1 MASSLKALQEN
12 HGGALSAHRHGENRR
27 LTFLMATGIECSYP
41 TVEGGR
47 RRDQL
52 EETGHYRRWREDF
65 ELCRW
70 IGARYVRYGLPYYRM
85 HLAPGRYDWSFAD
98 EVLPALWDAGL
109 IPIVDLCHFGV
120 PDWIGSF
127 QNRDWP
133 ALFADY
139 CAAFAERYPW
149 IKLYTPVNEM
159 LVCAR
164 FSARFGC
171 WNEQESSDQAMVTA
185 HSVMCRA
192 TLLAMAEILK
202 RRPDAVFIQS
212 EIAECFLEQWPQM
225 RPTVDFRNFHRFITF
240 DFLYGHPPEA
250 DVLNFLYDNGM
261 SREEY
266 EWFMHHGRRAAGH
279 CVMGMDYY
287 GDNEKVVEPDGANR
301 AMGVMLGWASIAL
314 EYFRRFRRPM
324 MLTETNILDDGHGR
338 SVDWLHR
345 TWHQAR
351 FLRQLGVP
359 MLGYTWYSLTDQVD
373 WDIQIRAVRG
383 VVNANGL
390 VTLDR
395 QPRDVAHAYR
405 QLAQDFGQSAL
416 IRALPAGFEAHLY

>member
-1 MASSLKALQEN
+1 MPSSLKALQED
-12 HGGALSAHRHGENRR
+12 HGGALSARLPGESDR
-27 LTFLMATGIECSYP
+27 LSFLMTTGIECSCP
-41 TVEGGR
+41 TVQGGR
-47 RRDQL
+47 RRDEL
-52 EETGHYRRWREDF
+52 EETGHYRRWREDL

-70 IGARYVRYGLPYYRM
+70 VGARYVRYGLPYYRM
-85 HLAPGRYDWSFAD
+85 HQGPGRYDWSFAD

-120 PDWIGSF
+120 PDWVGSF

-133 ALFADY
+133 AHFADY

-149 IKLYTPVNEM
+149 VKLYTPVNEM

-164 FSARFGC
+164 FSALDGC
-171 WNEQESSDQAMVTA
+171 WNEQEKSERSMVTA

-192 TLLAMAEILK
+192 SLMAMAEILK
-202 RRPDAVFIQS
+202 RRPDAVFIHS
-212 EIAECFLEQWPQM
+212 EIAECFLEQRPQTAEM
-225 RPTVDFRNFHRFITF
+225 VDFRNRQRFITF
-240 DFLYGHPPEA
+240 DFLYGHPPQG
-250 DVLNFLYDNGM
+250 DVLNFLYDNGL

-266 EWFMHHGRRAAGH
+266 EWFMRHGRDTADH

-287 GDNEKVVEPDGANR
+287 GNNEKVVEPDGSNR
-301 AMGVMLGWASIAL
+301 ATGVMLGWGAIAL
-314 EYFRRFRRPM
+314 EYFRRYRRPM

-351 FLRQLGVP
+351 FLRQRGLP
-359 MLGYTWYSLTDQVD
+359 MIGYTWYSLTDQVD

-383 VVNANGL
+383 KVNPNGL

-395 QPRDVAHAYR
+395 EPRDVAYAYR
-405 QLAQDFGQSAL
+405 QLAEDYSDTDL
-416 IRALPAGFEAHLY
+416 VRAVPRGFEGQI